1 MAGAVVGYGLLRNQP
16 EPVKLALLALTSGFL
31 ITLVTQSMI
40 PAANKEGEPSLA
52 GVLFVGGLSIYALMT
67 LAF

>member
-1 MAGAVVGYGLLRNQP
+1 
-16 EPVKLALLALTSGFL
+16 
-31 ITLVTQSMI
+31 MI